1 MELLCPWQDWIQ
13 ASLTF
18 CEEMGCSWIRQPANT
33 WSNLAYTVSGF
44 FVYQTARKEGAGFL
58 SQIGVIAMIL
68 SFGSFFFHASSTFIG
83 EVFDV
88 GAMFIFANFAF
99 ALILHRVSSWDWKDI
114 WRLFWVLNIV
124 CIAALIS
131 VKWIGILL
139 FTVQVTIV
147 SLLEIRQFWRMRG
160 KISHK
165 PLMMLALA
173 FTIAFICW
181 TSDVRK
187 TWICIPDNHIFQ
199 GHALWHLFNSTCFWF
214 FYQFHKQISYSGLNP
229 IGRSSGRP

>member
-1 MELLCPWQDWIQ
+1 MDQLCPWQDWIQ
-13 ASLTF
+13 ASITF

-44 FVYQTARKEGAGFL
+44 VVYQTARKEGAGFL

-99 ALILHRVSSWDWKDI
+99 ALMLHRISSWEWSAI
-114 WRLFWVLNIV
+114 WRLFWILNVV
-124 CIAALIS
+124 CIATLIT

-139 FTVQVTIV
+139 FTAQVTV
-147 SLLEIRQFWRMRG
+147 VTLLEMRQFWRRRGSAFRTTTCSKVMRFG
-160 KISHK
+160 TCLTQLVFGSSISSTNK
-165 PLMMLALA
+165 SVTVVSIPLGGLAA
-173 FTIAFICW
+173 DPKHT
-181 TSDVRK
+181 
-187 TWICIPDNHIFQ
+187 
-199 GHALWHLFNSTCFWF
+199 
-214 FYQFHKQISYSGLNP
+214 
-229 IGRSSGRP
+229 